1 MNTAV
6 IGTTLDT
13 LYSEIIDGARRTDG
27 AYMLNTGDA
36 GLLRSL
42 DKVSASAAS
51 RTHGAGGAVGGG
63 ATIAAHVEHLR
74 YGLALMNRWAAGEKN
89 PWLDADWAA
98 AWRTSTV
105 TDEQWSR
112 LRARL
117 GDEAR
122 RWLTAIAEPRE
133 VNEMELNTIVGNIGH
148 LAYHL
153 GAIRQIDRATRGP
166 SATESAP

>member
-1 MNTAV
+1 MNTSA
-6 IGTTLDT
+6 IGNTLDT
-13 LYSEIIDGARRTDG
+13 LYTEVIEGARRKDG
-27 AYMLNTGDA
+27 AYVLNTGDA

-42 DKVSASAAS
+42 DKLSASAAS
-51 RTHGAGGAVGGG
+51 RTHGGG

-89 PWLDADWAA
+89 PWIDADWAA

-105 TDEQWSR
+105 TDEEWTR
-112 LRARL
+112 LRAQL
-117 GDEAR
+117 GHEAR
-122 RWLTAIAEPRE
+122 EWLTAVAERRE
-133 VNEMELNTIVGNIGH
+133 VNEMELSTIVGNIAH

>member
-1 MNTAV
+1 MNTGA
-6 IGTTLDT
+6 IGNTLDT
-13 LYSEIIDGARRTDG
+13 LYTEIMEGAPRKGD
-27 AYMLNTGDA
+27 AYMLNAGDA

-42 DKVSASAAS
+42 DKLSASAAS
-51 RTHGAGGAVGGG
+51 RTHGGG

-89 PWLDADWAA
+89 PWVDADWAA

-105 TDEQWSR
+105 NDEEWSR
-112 LRARL
+112 LRATL

-122 RWLTAIAEPRE
+122 RWLAAVAEPRE

-166 SATESAP
+166 SATEPVP